1 MQEIPF
7 SAAVGN
13 VVQHVHRLAEV
24 AAVDVVGCRLQ
35 PHFLLGISIIIP
47 CGAAVSVR
55 AAEWVEAAER
65 AIAAVSISAIRRTSA
80 LVRGAVLAFI
90 HDLFVRLLHLFEFFF
105 CFCFIRIIDIGIR
118 VILSAQLPVC
128 LFYFI
133 IRCVSGN
140 SQHAVWI

>member
-47 CGAAVSVR
+47 CGAAVFLPLL
-55 AAEWVEAAER
+55 
-65 AIAAVSISAIRRTSA
+65 IYIGSI
-80 LVRGAVLAFI
+80 GFI
-90 HDLFVRLLHLFEFFF
+90 
-105 CFCFIRIIDIGIR
+105 G
-118 VILSAQLPVC
+118 
-128 LFYFI
+128 
-133 IRCVSGN
+133 
-140 SQHAVWI
+140 